1 MSLDPPANGWLILAL
16 ILLGLGLVLW
26 MFRRASGLVPP
37 RYLGALAA
45 LRVGGVFGLA
55 VLALQPYC
63 SRLDPDTDAIEVAV
77 LADTSGSMGLRDLPG
92 GMSRHEAVAA
102 LLDLG
107 DENSAAARLA
117 ERHPLRLH
125 AFSRDIRV
133 LAPGEP
139 LPEPGGVTATGD
151 ALRSVLRDRG
161 ETDRTLAAVV
171 LLTDGQETGGE
182 TRMIDAG
189 RELRDA
195 GVPVTT
201 VGVGTPGHPRD
212 LSVEFARTRLSVDAR
227 QPFNL
232 EATVR
237 NTLGREVAVDV
248 ELLHGASRIDTLP
261 VRLAANDEKTL
272 RFEVAP
278 PPTGFHSYRV
288 RIADT
293 VEGTNPATDQ
303 DYATVEVEEPDR
315 FRILYLSERLRP
327 EFRFLRQVAAADDRL
342 DLHGLIQTAE
352 DIWTWSGPSGN
363 EGGDDVDPIE
373 TFPDDGSFFLQFDAV
388 VLDLATA
395 PRLNESALDGL
406 RALVANR
413 AGGLLAVG
421 PVAADAEAL
430 LGMLPVRATRP
441 VSVRDDRHLS
451 LEADP
456 VFADGPRGVLFQRPG
471 VFLAGGLSAHAG
483 EPKRGAVPLATSR
496 EGDDIFAAVQ
506 AYGGGRVAWMG
517 TADTWRW
524 RLDSRRGYEQHRAF
538 WSGKFLWLAS
548 SARPRV
554 AVPLRGSRVSTEDTA
569 ALDVSV
575 RGSDFRPERE
585 ARVTAAVQGPGG
597 HRDEILL
604 QPDSLEP
611 GLFRG
616 NIEPTRPGEY
626 RVDYRIE
633 FADGE
638 VLTPEAFFAA
648 APGGAEF
655 ADTRLREAAL
665 RDLARLTSGRYL
677 DWQDARRLN
686 EIPLSEEIPLV
697 ESRQYLTRN
706 WPFFLLLAALFAS
719 EWFLRRRTGLR

>member
-1 MSLDPPANGWLILAL
+1 MSLDPLANGWLILAL
-16 ILLGLGLVLW
+16 VLLGLGLVLW
-26 MFRRASGLVPP
+26 TFRRASGLVPP

-45 LRVGGVFGLA
+45 LRAGGVLGLA

-63 SRLDPDTDAIEVAV
+63 SRFEPDTDAIEVAV
-77 LADTSGSMGLRDLPG
+77 LADTSGSMGVRDLPG

-107 DENSAAARLA
+107 DETSAASRLA

-125 AFSRDIRV
+125 AYARGVRA
-133 LAPGEP
+133 LAPGEA

-151 ALRSVLRDRG
+151 ALRSVLRDRANTG
-161 ETDRTLAAVV
+161 RTLAAVL
-171 LLTDGQETGGE
+171 LLTDGQQTAGE

-189 RELRDA
+189 RELRDV
-195 GVPVTT
+195 GVPVTA
-201 VGVGTPGHPRD
+201 VGVGTPGRPRD
-212 LSVEFARTRLSVDAR
+212 LSVEFTRTRLSVDAR
-227 QPFNL
+227 HPFGL

-237 NTLGREVAVDV
+237 NTLGRDIEIDV
-248 ELLHGASRIDTLP
+248 ELRHGASRIDTLP
-261 VRLAANDEKTL
+261 VRLAAGEEETV
-272 RFEVAP
+272 RFEVP
-278 PPTGFHSYRV
+278 PPPAGFHSYRV

-303 DYATVEVEEPDR
+303 DYATVEVEAPDR
-315 FRILYLSERLRP
+315 FRVLYLAERLRP
-327 EFRFLRQVAAADDRL
+327 EFRFLRQVAAEEERIALYGLIRTADDV
-342 DLHGLIQTAE
+342 
-352 DIWTWSGPSGN
+352 WTWSGPDEADGAAAV
-363 EGGDDVDPIE
+363 EPIE

-388 VLDLATA
+388 VLDLTTA
-395 PRLNESALDGL
+395 PRFNESALDGL

-421 PVAADAEAL
+421 PVPTDAEAL
-430 LGMLPVRATRP
+430 LGMLPVRAARP
-441 VSVRDDRHLS
+441 VAVRDDRHLS

-456 VFADGPRGVLFQRPG
+456 VFTDGPRGVLFQRPG
-471 VFLAGGLSAHAG
+471 VFLAGGLPAYGG
-483 EPKRGAVPLATSR
+483 EAKRGALPLATSR
-496 EGDDIFAAVQ
+496 DGGEVFAAVQ
-506 AYGGGRVAWMG
+506 AYGGGRVSWMG

-538 WSGKFLWLAS
+538 WSGKLLWLAS

-585 ARVTAAVQGPGG
+585 ARVTAAVHGPGG

-616 NIEPTRPGEY
+616 NIEPARSGEY

-633 FADGE
+633 FSDGE

-655 ADTRLREAAL
+655 TDTRLREAAL
-665 RDLARLTSGRYL
+665 RDLARLTGGRYL
-677 DWQDARRLN
+677 DWQDTRRLD
-686 EIPLSEEIPLV
+686 EIPLSAEIPLV
-697 ESRQYLTRN
+697 ESRRHLTRN
-706 WPFFLLLAALFAS
+706 WPFFLLLAALFAG